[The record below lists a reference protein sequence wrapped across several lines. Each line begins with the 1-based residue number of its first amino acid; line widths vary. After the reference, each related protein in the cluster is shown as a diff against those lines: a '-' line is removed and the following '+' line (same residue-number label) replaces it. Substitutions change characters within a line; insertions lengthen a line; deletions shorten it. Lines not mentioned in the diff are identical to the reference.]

1 MPNAWVTHV
10 KKFAANNNVSYSCA
24 ISMPECKQSYKKEPT
39 KVSTIKEKEEP
50 KLETKPYTKYDKPIG
65 PVKPKETKPYTKYDK
80 PIGPVK
86 PVNIENIK
94 KNEEIINDIET
105 TLISKSTRNIRA
117 FQKKYSN
124 SELLKNLF
132 EGQAYNDF
140 FPTSQKC
147 LEHFNDYL
155 RYIEKEENILE
166 PSAGIGSIVHYLQK
180 KGYKNIEANDFDKT
194 MTDYIK
200 KNYNNVKVTNEDF
213 IKKNYDNNDFSLIFC
228 NPPFTFGT
236 NKTFYID
243 FLFKCFDILTKSKI
257 KYEKNI
263 FFICPQ
269 LTKNDKEGDII
280 YKSNLLNT
288 LSKVKKNSL
297 FKQYN
302 LNDDEDYE
310 DFFPNQIL
318 NIGSCQDFPG
328 TKFKASLYHIIKF

>member
-1 MPNAWVTHV
+1 MVLVLANLIFV
-10 KKFAANNNVSYSCA
+10 KQY
-24 ISMPECKQSYKKEPT
+24 Y
-39 KVSTIKEKEEP
+39 
-50 KLETKPYTKYDKPIG
+50 LRYYYRKPYTKYDKPIG
-65 PVKPKETKPYTKYDK
+65 P
-80 PIGPVK
+80 IK

-105 TLISKSTRNIRA
+105 TLISKSTRNKRA
-117 FQKKYSN
+117 FQKKYGN

-155 RYIEKEENILE
+155 SYIGKEENILE

-269 LTKNDKEGDII
+269 LTKNDKEGDVIF
-280 YKSNLLNT
+280 KSDLLNT

-310 DFFPNQIL
+310 DFMPNQIL

-328 TKFKASLYHIIKF
+328 TKIKASLYHIIKF